1 MKRKLSFILCILLT
15 LSFFSCADINDVTD
29 TGDTTAEITEYD
41 PADTIAADG
50 EKQPNKPRFGK
61 LSYKTDG
68 FGIDYIITDADHV
81 NVQAVDG
88 DTVLLIMRYNGESSL
103 DTYKIGIYDVN
114 ERKYEYLSEE
124 LASET
129 TLSARS
135 RYETTGEIFITASVT
150 VGEDAVRLTVV
161 GFPAGSTVKNL

>member
-1 MKRKLSFILCILLT
+1 MRRNLYFVLCVVLL
-15 LSFFSCADINDVTD
+15 LALCSCSDNGDVTYPTDEKID
-29 TGDTTAEITEYD
+29 TTEPIVDENTEPIADDTTA
-41 PADTIAADG
+41 ADTG
-50 EKQPNKPRFGK
+50 KQPNKPRFGK

-114 ERKYEYLSEE
+114 GREYEYLSEE
-124 LASET
+124 LASDVALYVISSYKT
-129 TLSARS
+129 
-135 RYETTGEIFITASVT
+135 
-150 VGEDAVRLTVV
+150 
-161 GFPAGSTVKNL
+161 